1 MPDAKRSTFLQ
12 NRMVLRES
20 WLCEALRLK
29 ETQWGQLDDRA
40 ASLQAASEPTAAR
53 QIAMRANLLGE
64 TTGVSLA
71 LGRVQSGLWIA
82 LIGLLVIA
90 VLVGGSAALAALGAG
105 LQPVNVVLA
114 LVVLLGVNLFSLILW
129 LVTLIVGI
137 GSGGWLAQGWQW
149 LVRKLATGPQVGLA
163 GQAWWSLWQQAGG
176 LRWGLSGVTHAS
188 WLAASL
194 TMLAVLYFTLLMRH
208 FSFAWETTLL
218 SADSFV
224 ALTQFV
230 GAVPQ
235 WFGFAIPDSETV
247 RASGHL
253 SRNSE
258 QAQALWAS
266 WLTGALVCYGVIPR
280 ALLLLASLAMVARAW
295 PRTQPQLHS
304 PYYHALAAKMRPIAL
319 LPEGLVP
326 LQIKPRYP
334 PALQGANSAT
344 RAMMTGIELETEW
357 PPVGLGCEI
366 VHTMMIDSRDT
377 RKMAVGHVAQLNPQ
391 RLVIACDARHTPD
404 RGTLRLIAELSSYAG
419 KTLVWLQHAGAAEG
433 LNEADGRIPVWKN
446 QLHAAVTVEVLVTR
460 LLAPVVDWLGRSDDE

>member
-1 MPDAKRSTFLQ
+1 MPDLKHPTLVQKHIALK
-12 NRMVLRES
+12 ES

-40 ASLQAASEPTAAR
+40 ARLRAACEPTAAR
-53 QIAMRANLLGE
+53 QIVARANLLGE
-64 TTGVSLA
+64 TSGVALA

-90 VLVGGSAALAALGAG
+90 ALVGGSAALAALGAG
-105 LQPVNVVLA
+105 LQPVNVVSA
-114 LVVLLGVNLFSLILW
+114 LVVLLGVNLFSLVVW

-137 GSGGWLAQGWQW
+137 GSGGWLAQSWQW
-149 LVRKLATGPQVGLA
+149 LVRKLATGPEVGLA

-176 LRWGLSGVTHAS
+176 LRWVLSGVTHAS
-188 WLAASL
+188 WLVASL
-194 TMLAVLYFTLLMRH
+194 AMLAVLYFTLSMRH

-224 ALTQFV
+224 AFTQFV

-266 WLTGALVCYGVIPR
+266 WLTGALVCYGVLPR
-280 ALLLLASLAMVARAW
+280 ALLLLASLALVARAW

-304 PYYHALAAKMRPIAL
+304 PYYQALAAKMWPAAL
-319 LPEGLVP
+319 PPEGLVP
-326 LQIKPRYP
+326 PQITPRYP
-334 PALQGANSAT
+334 PRDKGANSAT
-344 RAMMTGIELETEW
+344 YAVITGIELEGEW
-357 PPVGLGCEI
+357 PPLELGRAI
-366 VHTMMIDSRDT
+366 VHTVMIDSRDT
-377 RKMAVGHVAQLNPQ
+377 RNMALGQVAQLNPR

-404 RGTLRLIAELSSYAG
+404 RGTLRLIAELASYAS
-419 KTLVWLQHAGAAEG
+419 KTLVWLQPAGGADG
-433 LNEADGRIPVWKN
+433 PDGADGRIPVWKN
-446 QLHAAVTVEVLVTR
+446 QLHTALEVEVLVTP
-460 LLAPVVDWLGRSDDE
+460 LLAPVSEWLGRSDD